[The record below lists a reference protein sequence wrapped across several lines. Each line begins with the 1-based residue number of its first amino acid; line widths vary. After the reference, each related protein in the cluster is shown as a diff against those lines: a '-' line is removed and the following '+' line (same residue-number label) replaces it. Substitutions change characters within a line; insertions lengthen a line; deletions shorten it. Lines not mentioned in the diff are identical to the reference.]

1 MTSAT
6 FLQPRSSGIVLTH
19 STPASPAADNQRM
32 LEQFEAHDLAHC
44 TVVTKQ
50 EPTHLGGVA
59 TRFHLSADLAQTCA
73 PGFDTLDLAAR
84 LQLDT
89 ERRPSDLERE
99 IVLAMLLGPQALV
112 FPGAVEFASS
122 VRMRRNIVLA
132 ARQTALAFYTAE
144 ADRPDDCWTYD
155 DERGFTVRPGHA
167 LIAALKKATQPG
179 LLGKRY
185 AFSCYRATEY
195 VMLLAIAQELE
206 SANPALLAALQ
217 RQWERRAIKS
227 EEFRKVFLREH
238 GSVEKPLPPGYYVP
252 GDRVWFRNPDPYSCN
267 AAGYEGSWVLYLGSG
282 LFTNFW
288 TEDPPYTLHSKCLEM
303 FQWRYCVYIDD
314 VGEMRMDES
323 KVTARLNALQ
333 SDPTQSAQ
341 ILQQMLRLREPE
353 RALTGGCLDASR
365 EYPRGV
371 CAGTSEL
378 LLPDDER
385 AADDTGSA
393 AVGQSACYLFN
404 S

>member
-6 FLQPRSSGIVLTH
+6 FLQPQSGGIVLTH
-19 STPASPAADNQRM
+19 STPASPAAECQRM
-32 LEQFEAHDLAHC
+32 LERLEGLKLAHC
-44 TVVTKQ
+44 TGVTKH
-50 EPTHLGGVA
+50 ESECLGSVE

-73 PGFDTLDLAAR
+73 PDFDTLGLAAR
-84 LQLDT
+84 LELDT

-99 IVLAMLLGPQALV
+99 IVLAMLLGPRAFI
-112 FPGAVEFASS
+112 FPGAAEFASS

-167 LIAALKKATQPG
+167 LAAALQKATQPG
-179 LLGKRY
+179 PLGKRY

-227 EEFRKVFLREH
+227 EEFRTVFLHEH
-238 GSVEKPLPPGYYVP
+238 GSIENPLPPGYYVP
-252 GDRVWFRNPDPYSCN
+252 GDRVWFRNPDPHSSN
-267 AAGYEGSWVLYLGSG
+267 AAGYEGSWVLYLGG
-282 LFTNFW
+282 GQFTNFW
-288 TEDPPYTLHSKCLEM
+288 TDDPPYTLHSKCLEM
-303 FQWRYCVYIDD
+303 FQWRHCAYIDD
-314 VGEMRMDES
+314 VGEMQMDES
-323 KVTARLNALQ
+323 KVAARLSALK
-333 SDPTQSAQ
+333 SDPAQTAQ
-341 ILQQMLRLREPE
+341 ILQTMLRMREPE
-353 RALTGGCLDASR
+353 RTLTGGCLDASR

-371 CAGTSEL
+371 CTGTSEL
-378 LLPDDER
+378 LLPDGER
-385 AADDTGSA
+385 AADDTGSVVVA
-393 AVGQSACYLFN
+393 KSECY
-404 S
+404 